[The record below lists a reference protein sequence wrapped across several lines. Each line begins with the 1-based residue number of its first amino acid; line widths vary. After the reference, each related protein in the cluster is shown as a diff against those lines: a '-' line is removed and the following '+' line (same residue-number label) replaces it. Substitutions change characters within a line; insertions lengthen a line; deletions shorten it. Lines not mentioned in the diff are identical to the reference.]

1 MFAVLSVLRTIIC
14 MGVAILVWY
23 LFVVILKT
31 PQTFVGVLYPVWIGG
46 LLGGVIAV
54 VFSPRQG
61 LGMAASSGVL
71 LAIGFLWWNHVYL
84 GLSVGTNTFITLW
97 PVWFPPAFYVGA
109 YGYLNFLISRAK
121 R

>member
-1 MFAVLSVLRTIIC
+1 MLAVLSSLRTIIC

-61 LGMAASSGVL
+61 LGMAATSGVL

-109 YGYLNFLISRAK
+109 YGYLNFLISRVK
-121 R
+121 H